1 MGTQEITMAARTA
14 MKEFERVSEGMVV
27 EGMG

>member
-1 MGTQEITMAARTA
+1 MGTQEITMAAGTA
-14 MKEFERVSEGMVV
+14 MKEFEQVSEGMVV